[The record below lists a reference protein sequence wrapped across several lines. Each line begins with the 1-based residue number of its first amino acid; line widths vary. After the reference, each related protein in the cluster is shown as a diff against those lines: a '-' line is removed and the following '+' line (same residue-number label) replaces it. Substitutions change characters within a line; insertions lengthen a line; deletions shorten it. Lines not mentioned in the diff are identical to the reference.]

1 MLTNTMLTNTI
12 LTLKGEGDKWLP
24 NSVADLDNYLKQ
36 FMVPIPSYEE
46 NECRGLRKNIA
57 YSLQHLEFI
66 HRCGEDL
73 NLTSVLWTQNAKTFI
88 IVTCSIM
95 EALFFYLLRARGKA
109 ATTSW
114 KSYHKLSG
122 QPFEDAD
129 GKKRKIDMEIFE
141 KIEPEIYEGM
151 TFDAMCKRIE
161 SKKLVA
167 LGNDEF
173 FKNLPYLRQL
183 RNRVHVHIVQNDK
196 DTDYLK
202 INLKEYNL
210 ARKVLFTLLTSE
222 LFPEVKEDLFD
233 YLKVDE
239 TLQVTNDNL

>member
-1 MLTNTMLTNTI
+1 M
-12 LTLKGEGDKWLP
+12 LTLKGERDKWLP
-24 NSVADLDNYLKQ
+24 NSVADLENYLKQ
-36 FMVPIPSYEE
+36 FMVPIPGYEE
-46 NECRGLRKNIA
+46 KECRGLQKNIA

-88 IVTCSIM
+88 IVACSIM
-95 EALFFYLLRARGKA
+95 EALFFYLLRLRGKA
-109 ATTSW
+109 ATISW
-114 KSYHKLSG
+114 KSYRKLLG
-122 QPFEDAD
+122 QEFEDTD

-141 KIEPEIYEGM
+141 KIEPGIYEAM
-151 TFDAMCKRIE
+151 TFDSMCKRVE

-183 RNRVHVHIVQNDK
+183 RNRVHVHIVEDDT

-202 INLKEYNL
+202 INRKQYDL

-222 LFPEVKEDLFD
+222 LFPEVREDLFD
-233 YLKVDE
+233 YLRVDE
-239 TLQVTNDNL
+239 TLQITNDDLW

>member
-1 MLTNTMLTNTI
+1 M
-12 LTLKGEGDKWLP
+12 LTLKKEGDKWLP
-24 NSVADLDNYLKQ
+24 NSVAYLENYLMQ
-36 FMVPIPSYEE
+36 FMVPIPGYEE
-46 NECRGLRKNIA
+46 KECRGLRKNIA

-88 IVTCSIM
+88 IVACSII

-114 KSYHKLSG
+114 KSSRKLLG
-122 QPFEDAD
+122 QEFKDAD

-141 KIEPEIYEGM
+141 KIEPESYEEM
-151 TFDAMCKRIE
+151 TFNAMCKRVE
-161 SKKLVA
+161 TKKLVA

-183 RNRVHVHIVQNDK
+183 RNRVHVHIVEDDT

-202 INLKEYNL
+202 INRKQYDL

-222 LFPEVKEDLFD
+222 LFPTVREDLFD
-233 YLKVDE
+233 YLKVNE
-239 TLQVTNDNL
+239 TLQVTDDVL

>member
-1 MLTNTMLTNTI
+1 
-12 LTLKGEGDKWLP
+12 
-24 NSVADLDNYLKQ
+24 
-36 FMVPIPSYEE
+36 MVPIPGYEE
-46 NECRGLRKNIA
+46 KECRGLRKNIA

-88 IVTCSIM
+88 IVACSIM

-114 KSYHKLSG
+114 KSCRKLPG
-122 QPFEDAD
+122 KEFEDAD

-141 KIEPEIYEGM
+141 KIEPETYEAM
-151 TFDAMCKRIE
+151 NFDAMCKRVE

-183 RNRVHVHIVQNDK
+183 RNRVHVHIVEDDT

-202 INLKEYNL
+202 INRKQYDL

-222 LFPEVKEDLFD
+222 LFSEVREDLFD
-233 YLKVDE
+233 YLRIDE
-239 TLQVTNDNL
+239 TLQITNDDLW

>member
-1 MLTNTMLTNTI
+1 V

-24 NSVADLDNYLKQ
+24 NSVADLENYLRQ
-36 FMVPIPSYEE
+36 FMVPIPDYEE
-46 NECRGLRKNIA
+46 KECRGLQKNIA

-88 IVTCSIM
+88 IVACSII

-114 KSYHKLSG
+114 KSYRKLSG
-122 QPFEDAD
+122 QEFKDVD
-129 GKKRKIDMEIFE
+129 GKKKKIDMEIFE
-141 KIEPEIYEGM
+141 KIEPEIFEEM
-151 TFDAMCKRIE
+151 TFDSMCKRVE

-173 FKNLPYLRQL
+173 FKNLAYLRKL
-183 RNRVHVHIVQNDK
+183 RNRVHVHIVEDDT

-202 INLKEYNL
+202 INRKQYDV
-210 ARKVLFTLLTSE
+210 ARKILFTLLTSE
-222 LFPEVKEDLFD
+222 LFTEVREDLFD
-233 YLKVDE
+233 YLKVAE
-239 TLQVTNDNL
+239 TLRVTDDELW